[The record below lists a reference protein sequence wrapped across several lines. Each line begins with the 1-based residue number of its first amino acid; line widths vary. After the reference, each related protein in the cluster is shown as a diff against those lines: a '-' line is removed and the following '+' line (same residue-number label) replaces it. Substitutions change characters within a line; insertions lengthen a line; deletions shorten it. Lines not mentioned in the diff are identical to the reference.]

1 MAIDLLATAL
11 FIGFVTLGALRGTL
25 ASGVRIVVLVLAY
38 LTAYFAG
45 TQLAGPLAAATGLFS
60 LLAAAVAGGVA
71 FVGTFVILSVV
82 AARFLR
88 RDRMRHFDH
97 PRSTLDKIGG
107 GTVGAAQGVLVAL
120 LLGWLGLWLDA
131 GRATGS
137 FDFDLL
143 SGPSIVRSAS
153 QNVFSMLSWCEPVPT
168 GPKQQASRDNRV
180 KN

>member
-11 FIGFVTLGALRGTL
+11 FTVFVTLGALRGSL
-25 ASGVRIVVLVLAY
+25 ASGVGIAVLVLAY
-38 LTAYFAG
+38 LAAYFAG

-60 LLAAAVAGGVA
+60 LLAAALAGGVT

-88 RDRMRHFDH
+88 RDRQRHFNH
-97 PRSTLDKIGG
+97 PRSTLDRIGG
-107 GTVGAAQGVLVAL
+107 GTVGALQGVLVAL

-131 GRATGS
+131 GRATRS
-137 FDFDLL
+137 FDFDFL

-153 QNVFSMLSWCEPVPT
+153 QNVFAMLSLPPPASAPT
-168 GPKQQASRDNRV
+168 P
-180 KN
+180 